1 MTTSPNRVE
10 ASVSTRPDTLT
21 LVLFAIIVI
30 LGGTNFVAVRFTVLE
45 LPPLWGAAIRFA
57 AAAVLFWLLAA
68 LRRDQVPRGRDLAFI
83 SFAGALTIGFFYGL
97 FYWALSQIPAGIG
110 SVLAALTPLVTFL
123 LAVAYSMEEFRWRTL
138 VGALI
143 AVTGIGIAFFQLPE
157 GTLQILPVLAILA
170 ALAFQAQGALI
181 LKRTTSVS
189 PVMANALSL
198 TMGAILLFISS
209 FISGETWHLPT
220 QTQTWVAVLYLVVFG
235 SVALFYLYIVV
246 IRRWTASGTSYAFV
260 LFPFVTVTLG
270 WLLADEP
277 LTAGLVVGAVL
288 VLVGVWI
295 GALSRDRKKAPSQ

>member
-1 MTTSPNRVE
+1 MTTNPDRVE
-10 ASVSTRPDTLT
+10 VPKSTQPDTLT
-21 LVLFAIIVI
+21 LILFAIIVF

-45 LPPLWGAAIRFA
+45 LPPLWGAAIRFTA
-57 AAAVLFWLLAA
+57 GAVLFWLIAA
-68 LRRDQVPRGRDLAFI
+68 LQRDSVPHGRDLAI
-83 SFAGALTIGFFYGL
+83 VSLAGALSVGLFYGL
-97 FYWALSQIPAGIG
+97 LYWALSYIPAGIS

-123 LAVAYSMEEFRWRTL
+123 LAVANSMEEFRWRTV

-143 AVTGIGIAFFQLPE
+143 AITGIGVAFFQLPE
-157 GTLQILPVLAILA
+157 GTLQILPVMAILV

-189 PVMANALSL
+189 PVMANALGL
-198 TMGAILLFISS
+198 TMGAILLFFSS
-209 FISGETWHLPT
+209 LISGETWRLPA

-277 LTAGLVVGAVL
+277 LTAGLIVGAVL
-288 VLVGVWI
+288 VLVGVWV
-295 GALSRDRKKAPSQ
+295 GALSRDRQKAPSH